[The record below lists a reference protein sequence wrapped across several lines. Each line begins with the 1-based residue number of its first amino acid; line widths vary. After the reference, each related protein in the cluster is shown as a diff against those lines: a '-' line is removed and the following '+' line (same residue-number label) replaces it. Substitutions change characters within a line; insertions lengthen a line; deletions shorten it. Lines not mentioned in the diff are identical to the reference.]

1 MNQIPVFMSELSIP
15 PRPQIMLELTQLMKD
30 DELELSSLAA
40 LIKQDVALYSALL
53 SAVNSP
59 WLGLNESVD
68 CIEKAVTI
76 MGMSKV
82 VSLIQ
87 AVMVRTTFKDV
98 PLLESFWESAAEVA
112 SVSDYLAKRYRLINA
127 DQAYTLGMLHNAGM
141 AIMIQ
146 TLPEYKAFID
156 SHGKQPVHQLCAL
169 ERQHFS
175 TDHFYQ
181 GAMLTKK
188 WFMPGE
194 VALAIRYQP
203 IAHSVLSGK
212 KTLPNSVKEL
222 SAILVLAKS
231 ISQEYQNYWQVEET
245 EIEAYTLKAALQHLE
260 IHEVEFNELRED
272 LLESMSNSAV
282 A

>member
-1 MNQIPVFMSELSIP
+1 
-15 PRPQIMLELTQLMKD
+15 MLELTQLMKD
-30 DELELSSLAA
+30 DDLELTRLAA

-53 SAVNSP
+53 AAVNSP
-59 WLGLNESVD
+59 WMGLPESVD
-68 CIEKAVTI
+68 CIENAVTI

-87 AVMVRTTFKDV
+87 AMTVRTTFKNV

-112 SVSDYLAKRYRLINA
+112 SISDFLAKRYRLPNA
-127 DQAYTLGMLHNAGM
+127 DQAYTSGMLHNAGV

-146 TLPEYKAFID
+146 SLPEYKTFFD
-156 SHGKQPVHQLCAL
+156 THGKQPTHELCAL

-175 TDHFYQ
+175 TDHFFQ

-194 VALAIRYQP
+194 VALSIRYQP
-203 IAHSVLSGK
+203 IAHSVLTGK
-212 KTLPNSVKEL
+212 KTLPTSVADL
-222 SAILVLAKS
+222 LAILVLAKS
-231 ISQEYQNYWQVEET
+231 ISQEYQNYWKVEKSDLEQR
-245 EIEAYTLKAALQHLE
+245 TLLAALDYLE